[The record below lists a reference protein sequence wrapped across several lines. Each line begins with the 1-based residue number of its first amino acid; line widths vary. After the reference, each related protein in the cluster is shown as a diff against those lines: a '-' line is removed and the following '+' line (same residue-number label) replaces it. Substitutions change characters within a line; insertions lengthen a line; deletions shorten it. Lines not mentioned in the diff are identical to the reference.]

1 MSLSPPPHVV
11 EASEAQQQQQQQ
23 HSDETASVS
32 LSPSG
37 RIGGGKGVTMGKKGK
52 SKK

>member
-1 MSLSPPPHVV
+1 MSLSPPPPVV

>member
-1 MSLSPPPHVV
+1 MSLSPPPPVV
-11 EASEAQQQQQQQ
+11 VGAEAQQQ
-23 HSDETASVS
+23 HGDAETASVS
-32 LSPSG
+32 MSPSG